1 MVFSKLLPAY
11 HIPTTLSPAL
21 QQACEARLKK
31 PVQQQSP
38 REEYKQQEAFVP
50 LIHTLGKQ
58 PINMS
63 QVGFAGLGALL
74 FTAAFSLAN
83 QDSLTYYQP
92 IPAKQATGLQ
102 LQDTLGIKT
111 LVVKHE
117 NDKLDLGTSH
127 FYYTTEKNGVQQ
139 HWHQY
144 QNPENSQYVRTQ
156 HARAFD
162 ANKDAPLYRP
172 PEAPPVLSGGIQQ
185 EVFDTAMTSTW
196 TDEHGIEWSVS
207 HTWETWDVVNPNN
220 NEVGAMFSEESSPK
234 LNHLSL
240 QWQDATQADTRHLLT
255 FSIEDNIQHT
265 VIKAGQAQEPTVTA
279 LADVTQLGILL
290 PNGFNLATLQLTK
303 PKSLEKQIT
312 QATFEEEIQKPETRH
327 ALEDYL
333 KQYFP
338 KLPSIQSVF
347 NELNTIINNKLLVKD
362 VHRQNQ
368 VLLWVNQ
375 AILQDIQAAMLPN
388 LAEQIPLDWHYLSVK
403 NQPLQEV
410 TTKTLIHKALGILP
424 VGLAAFTV
432 AGLAVLGVHQCQE
445 RHKNQAI
452 LNALGQAKH
461 PEEITIAQ
469 AKKHYLLA

>member
-1 MVFSKLLPAY
+1 MPAY

-21 QQACEARLKK
+21 QQACQARLKK

-58 PINMS
+58 PVNLS
-63 QVGFAGLGALL
+63 QVGFAGLGAFL
-74 FTAAFSLAN
+74 FTTAFRLAN
-83 QDSLTYYQP
+83 QESLTYYQP

-102 LQDTLGIKT
+102 LQDTLGIKA

-117 NDKLDLGTSH
+117 NDKLNLGTDH

-144 QNPENSQYVRTQ
+144 QDPENFQYVRTQ
-156 HARAFD
+156 QARAFD
-162 ANKDAPLYRP
+162 ANKDAPPYRQ
-172 PEAPPVLSGGIQQ
+172 PEKLPILSGGIRQ
-185 EVFDTAMTSTW
+185 EVLDTAMTSTW

-234 LNHLSL
+234 LNRLSL

-255 FSIEDNIQHT
+255 FSIDDNIQHT
-265 VIKAGQAQEPTVTA
+265 VIKAGQAQKPTLTA
-279 LADVTQLGILL
+279 LAEVTQLGILL
-290 PNGFNLATLQLTK
+290 PNGVNLATLQLNT
-303 PKSLEKQIT
+303 PNGFEKQMT
-312 QATFEEEIQKPETRH
+312 QTIFEEEIQKPEIRQG
-327 ALEDYL
+327 LEDYL
-333 KQYFP
+333 KQHFP
-338 KLPSIQSVF
+338 KSPSIQPFF
-347 NELNTIINNKLLVKD
+347 NNLNDTVNNSPLIQDFKP
-362 VHRQNQ
+362 QNQ
-368 VLLWVNQ
+368 IHSWVNQ
-375 AILQDIQAAMLPN
+375 AILHDIQAAILPN
-388 LAEQIPLDWHYLSVK
+388 LAKQIPLDWHYLSVK

-410 TTKTLIHKALGILP
+410 TNKTLIHKALGILP

-461 PEEITIAQ
+461 PEDITIVQ